1 MPRSAPASTLE
12 DQLSKLRASGFEVR
26 AVEAG
31 RWRVEKGHCAALLE
45 AGPQGARL
53 AAQTPGYLIGD
64 EIGYLVDGGYQKFLS
79 TSSRKLP
86 ATAERLREIHAF
98 EEQLRAALGLI
109 SLYNQSLGTV
119 SERYRYDRVKGR
131 GN

>member
-1 MPRSAPASTLE
+1 MSKSNPTLTVE
-12 DQLSKLRASGFEVR
+12 SQLSTLRASGFEVR
-26 AVEAG
+26 SLEAG
-31 RWRVEKGHCAALLE
+31 RWRVEKGRCAALLE
-45 AGPQGARL
+45 AGPEGLRL

-79 TSSRKLP
+79 VPGRELP

-98 EEQLRAALGLI
+98 EEQLRAAVGLT

-119 SERYRYDRVKGR
+119 SERYRYDRLKGR
-131 GN
+131 ET